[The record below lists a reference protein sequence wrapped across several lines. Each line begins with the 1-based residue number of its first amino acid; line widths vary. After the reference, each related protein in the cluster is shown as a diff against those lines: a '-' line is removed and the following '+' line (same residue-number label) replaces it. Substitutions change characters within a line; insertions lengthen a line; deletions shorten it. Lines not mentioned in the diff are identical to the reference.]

1 MRIRKDYT
9 APNGYWV
16 LSDETRYVYDGMLVV
31 QERYSSGV
39 PRFAYSR
46 GQDLSGSLQ
55 GAGGIGGMLARS
67 SGYSSSTGG
76 WGYNYTYHAD
86 GGGNI
91 TYAVAS
97 NGTKM
102 AEYQY
107 DSFGRTLS
115 VYEQRA
121 FTGNRYRFSSKEV
134 HLRSGMYYYGYR
146 FYDPYTQRW
155 LNRDPLEELGGINL
169 YNYVGN
175 SAPNFVDPFGL
186 SQEDVQKILD
196 GYNQATGEMNKAG
209 HRVGWCPPLSS
220 LKCDMRPYRW
230 VTSGKGWE
238 CVRQSEY
245 LRDKLKG
252 QQYDDQWT
260 IKTHTKPNL
269 THTWVEATSSNPS
282 DPKITL
288 DPWWGS
294 VNQQPAIIPGTPEA
308 FPPISNTTVNNIPT
322 VKIPPFSWGR

>member
-102 AEYQY
+102 AEYRY

-134 HLRSGMYYYGYR
+134 HLRSGMYHYGYR
-146 FYDPYTQRW
+146 FYNPSTGRW
-155 LNRDPLEELGGINL
+155 INRDPIGERGGINL
-169 YNYVGN
+169 YGFVGN
-175 SAPNFVDPFGL
+175 EPLAAVDPFGKL
-186 SQEDVQKILD
+186 KYVPETSFDECVHNCRVDYLQEDLAI
-196 GYNQATGEMNKAG
+196 AS
-209 HRVGWCPPLSS
+209 RVGKVVVLR
-220 LKCDMRPYRW
+220 L
-230 VTSGKGWE
+230 GKGTILCGVGLGVARWFPGYGKGLGTLIGLTGAYSYYSVGKAMEQADRKYFLNLGAYAGCLNNCRFKYPGHDEDAINEWE
-238 CVRQSEY
+238 
-245 LRDKLKG
+245 
-252 QQYDDQWT
+252 
-260 IKTHTKPNL
+260 
-269 THTWVEATSSNPS
+269 
-282 DPKITL
+282 
-288 DPWWGS
+288 
-294 VNQQPAIIPGTPEA
+294 
-308 FPPISNTTVNNIPT
+308 
-322 VKIPPFSWGR
+322 